1 VCQLRYLLAAGAL
14 ATRVAIVAVGAVE
27 VLRIG
32 DGKGQGARARSAREE
47 LGVAYATSVD
57 ALGKVALEFL
67 LSYDVGESHFLFL
80 LYVIPHF
87 HIL

>member
-1 VCQLRYLLAAGAL
+1 
-14 ATRVAIVAVGAVE
+14 VGAVE

-32 DGKGQGARARSAREE
+32 DGKGQGARAGSAREE